1 MKKSS
6 DASASLRKWA
16 THAISENVPPA
27 PFCCGTRSADA
38 RRMTRLRVAICS
50 TIPPRQCGLATFA
63 ADLAQSLESA
73 PGVGEVGI
81 VAMERTSEQGENA
94 MTRVR
99 RATASSPAI
108 IAVVSDEVRATY
120 SGAAK
125 RTNEWA
131 DLVVVQHEFGIF
143 GGNDGD
149 LLLEYLGSLDVPYI
163 LTLHTV
169 LPHFSSGQLEVLR
182 TACAGASAVTV
193 FTATA
198 KAILLAQHIGDA
210 ARIHIVVHGAP
221 AELYGI
227 DRIQAKNALGV
238 QHNFVL
244 SSFGLV
250 SKGKGLELAIEA
262 LALVCKVQPN
272 TVLLIAGRTH
282 PEVLRKE
289 GEAYRQSLMVKAAEL
304 GVSAQVRFMD
314 GFLRI
319 DEIARLLAATDVF
332 VTPYVNL
339 DQIVSGALTF
349 ALAAGCPV
357 VSTPYL
363 YAVDQLSSG
372 AGVVVADRD
381 AAAFARPILGYALN
395 DSRREAAQRSA
406 AAVGA
411 DMRWS
416 AVGARMAG
424 LCASLMTRTPPWR
437 NHVGANDSV
446 ACEIGSPYDSLPP
459 GPVGT
464 LHLRRLVDDTGVI
477 QHATGIVPL
486 LSSGY
491 CIDDVARL
499 IPVAMALSAFED
511 GWEVASTRGLAFIA
525 DAHRGDGAMLSNFM
539 SWNRTWLDAPHFGD
553 HVGRALAGLSQLP
566 ATTEYQTV
574 VAPLVGTILRG
585 WPDQPPLHPDSFAL
599 IAQARAPHNA
609 DLVVASRM
617 LQRLMDAYR
626 SVQRP
631 GWWWPEERVRYD
643 HVRFPHAMISGGLL
657 TSNDEAV
664 EMGLRS
670 LNWYSNCCDQD
681 TFLRF
686 PGHRGWG
693 PGETLQWSGDE
704 QPLEALAFFEA
715 HLAAASATGDAIHAE
730 FARQAH
736 QWFLG
741 RNRLDLMMVNPDSGA
756 CYDGLGATDV
766 NYNCGAESTL
776 AFMATQLQAHD
787 LPRPK
792 QQLMPSSSPR
802 AIAHSYSPTKHTEDH
817 MLTGVKSSV
826 ILEMVPDSIV
836 LDEFAARNGCVVN
849 VIDLG
854 DGRVKIE
861 SFAPVECENAD
872 VVTELRQ
879 LSLTQRGDLDAL
891 RLS

>member
-1 MKKSS
+1 MS
-6 DASASLRKWA
+6 
-16 THAISENVPPA
+16 
-27 PFCCGTRSADA
+27 
-38 RRMTRLRVAICS
+38 RLRIAICS

-63 ADLAQSLESA
+63 ADLAQSLQSA

-81 VAMERTSEQGENA
+81 VAMERTSDQGVPETTTPTN
-94 MTRVR
+94 TTVR
-99 RATASSPAI
+99 PATTTSPAI

-120 SGAAK
+120 AGAAK
-125 RTNEWA
+125 RTSEWA
-131 DLVVVQHEFGIF
+131 DLVIVQHEFGIF
-143 GGNDGD
+143 GGPDGE

-169 LPHFSSGQLEVLR
+169 LPHFSPGQLAVLR
-182 TACAGASAVTV
+182 IACAGAAAVTV

-198 KAILLAQHIGDA
+198 KAILLDQHIGDSA
-210 ARIHIVVHGAP
+210 KIHIVVHGAP
-221 AELYGI
+221 AELYGV
-227 DRIQAKNALGV
+227 DRLQAKRALALGD
-238 QHNFVL
+238 NFVL

-262 LALVCKVQPN
+262 LAVVCRVQPN

-282 PEVLRKE
+282 PQVLRQE
-289 GEAYRQSLMVKAAEL
+289 GETYRDSLLVKAAEL
-304 GVSAQVRFMD
+304 GVSAQVHFMD

-319 DEIARLLAATDVF
+319 EEIAQLLAATDVF

-372 AGVVVADRD
+372 AGVVVANRD

-395 DSRREAAQRSA
+395 DSRREAAQRSSSE
-406 AAVGA
+406 VGA

-416 AVGARMAG
+416 AVGARMAS
-424 LCASLMTRTPPWR
+424 LCASLMTCLSPPQAPAGM
-437 NHVGANDSV
+437 HALGAHDSTGASV
-446 ACEIGSPYDSLPP
+446 SCVSPSSRGEGGL
-459 GPVGT
+459 VST

-477 QHATGIVPL
+477 QHATGVVPL

-499 IPVAMALSAFED
+499 IPVAMSLSAFED
-511 GWEVASTRGLAFIA
+511 GWDAASARGVAFIA
-525 DAHRGDGAMLSNFM
+525 DAHDGDGALLSNFM
-539 SWNRTWLDAPHFGD
+539 GWNRTWLDSPHFGD
-553 HVGRALAGLSQLP
+553 HVGRALLGLSQLP
-566 ATTEYQTV
+566 VNSEYQTV
-574 VAPLVGTILRG
+574 ADPLVGTILRG
-585 WPDQPPLHPDSFAL
+585 WPDRPPLHPDAFAL
-599 IAQARAPHNA
+599 IAQARAPHTC
-609 DLVVASRM
+609 DRVTASKM
-617 LQRLMDAYR
+617 LDRLMAAYLA
-626 SVQRP
+626 VQRP

-643 HVRFPHAMISGGLL
+643 HLRFPQAMIAGGMLL
-657 TSNDEAV
+657 DNDAAV
-664 EMGLRS
+664 DIGLRS
-670 LNWYSNCCDQD
+670 LNWYSNSCDQD
-681 TFLRF
+681 SFLRF

-704 QPLEALAFFEA
+704 QPLEALSFFEA
-715 HLAAASATGDAIHAE
+715 HLAAFAATGDALHHE
-730 FARQAH
+730 FALHAH

-756 CYDGLGATDV
+756 CFDGLGATDV

-776 AFMATQLQAHD
+776 AFMATQLQAGD
-787 LPRPK
+787 LARPK
-792 QQLMPSSSPR
+792 RQMLTRSSPR
-802 AIAHSYSPTKHTEDH
+802 ESTTIKSPTKHTEDQ

-826 ILEMVPDSIV
+826 ILEMAPDSIV

-849 VIDLG
+849 VIDLA

-879 LSLTQRGDLDAL
+879 LSLSQRGDLDAL

>member
-1 MKKSS
+1 
-6 DASASLRKWA
+6 
-16 THAISENVPPA
+16 
-27 PFCCGTRSADA
+27 
-38 RRMTRLRVAICS
+38 MTRLRVAICS

-63 ADLAQSLESA
+63 ADLAQSLQSA

-81 VAMERTSEQGENA
+81 VAMERTSQQGDFA
-94 MTRVR
+94 SSMVR
-99 RATASSPAI
+99 QATPISPAI

-125 RTNEWA
+125 RTSEWA
-131 DLVVVQHEFGIF
+131 DLVIVQHEFGIF
-143 GGNDGD
+143 GGVDGD

-169 LPHFSSGQLEVLR
+169 LPHFSPGQLAVLR
-182 TACAGASAVTV
+182 TACAGAAAVTV

-198 KAILLAQHIGDA
+198 KAILLEQHIGDA

-221 AELYGI
+221 AELYGV
-227 DRIQAKNALGV
+227 DRIQAKRALEV
-238 QHNFVL
+238 EDNFVL

-262 LALVCKVQPN
+262 LAVVCKVQPN

-289 GEAYRQSLMVKAAEL
+289 GETYRDSLLSKAAEL
-304 GVSAQVRFMD
+304 GVSGQVQFMD

-319 DEIARLLAATDVF
+319 EEIARLLAATDVF

-381 AAAFARPILGYALN
+381 ASAFARPILGYALN
-395 DSRREAAQRSA
+395 DSRREAAQRSSS
-406 AAVGA
+406 AVGA

-416 AVGARMAG
+416 AVGAKMAS
-424 LCASLMTRTPPWR
+424 LCASLMTRMPPLMHIP
-437 NHVGANDSV
+437 NAHESV
-446 ACEIGSPYDSLPP
+446 EASISPAYSLGGH
-459 GPVGT
+459 GPVST

-477 QHATGIVPL
+477 QHATGVVPL

-499 IPVAMALSAFED
+499 IPVAMTLCAFED
-511 GWEVASTRGLAFIA
+511 GWDAASARGVAFIA
-525 DAHRGDGAMLSNFM
+525 DAHDGDGALLSNFM
-539 SWNRTWLDAPHFGD
+539 GWNRTWLDAPHFGD
-553 HVGRALAGLSQLP
+553 HVGRALVGLSQLP
-566 ATTEYQTV
+566 MTTAYQTV
-574 VAPLVGTILRG
+574 VAPLVGAILRG
-585 WPDQPPLHPDSFAL
+585 WPDRPPLHPDAFAL
-599 IAQARAPHNA
+599 IAQAQAQHTA
-609 DLVVASRM
+609 DLAMASKM
-617 LQRLMDAYR
+617 LDRLMGAYL

-643 HVRFPHAMISGGLL
+643 HVRFPQAMIVGGLL
-657 TSNDEAV
+657 MGNDAAV
-664 EMGLRS
+664 DIGLRS

-681 TFLRF
+681 SFLRF

-715 HLAAASATGDAIHAE
+715 HLAAFTATGDVLHLE
-730 FARQAH
+730 FARHAH

-756 CYDGLGATDV
+756 CFDGLGATDV

-776 AFMATQLQAHD
+776 AFLATQLQVGE
-787 LPRPK
+787 LPRSK
-792 QQLMPSSSPR
+792 HQLSTLSSPR
-802 AIAHSYSPTKHTEDH
+802 VSTTLKSPTKHTEDQ

-826 ILEMVPDSIV
+826 ILEMAPDSIV

-861 SFAPVECENAD
+861 SFAPVECENTD